1 MCARLHC
8 HLAHRNSISSILVV
22 PMRGMFEEAV
32 HRSMQH
38 AINADR
44 GDITECVLPSLLPA
58 SASYDAPPLHSWFR
72 HRDICRGDVSGSN
85 GIGRARTTAAA
96 TAAAAT
102 DTASS
107 LGGLLTME
115 WHLQV
120 FEQGLHLYHNI
131 QQV

>member
-1 MCARLHC
+1 MCR
-8 HLAHRNSISSILVV
+8 
-22 PMRGMFEEAV
+22 MFEEAV

-38 AINADR
+38 AIYADR
-44 GDITECVLPSLLPA
+44 RDITERVLPSLLPA
-58 SASYDAPPLHSWFR
+58 SASYDTPPLHSWFG
-72 HRDICRGDVSGSN
+72 HRDICRGNGSGSN
-85 GIGRARTTAAA
+85 GIGRARITAAA
-96 TAAAAT
+96 TAAVAT

-107 LGGLLTME
+107 PGGLMAME